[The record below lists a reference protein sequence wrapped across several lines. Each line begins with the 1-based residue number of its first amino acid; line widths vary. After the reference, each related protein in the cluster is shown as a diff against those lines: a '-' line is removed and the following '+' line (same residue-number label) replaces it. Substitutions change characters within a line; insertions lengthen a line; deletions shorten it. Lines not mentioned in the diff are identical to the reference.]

1 MRREEETHDA
11 QFGEQEGCEMELI
24 QPARVAQDQGRTG
37 TKRRLLLVDPYPRNN
52 PYHLTAAE
60 RRAVWFP
67 KLSLPTI
74 AAYTPDSWEVDLV
87 DEAVEDIDFDDP
99 CEMVGLSIMT
109 CYAPRAYEIA
119 AEFRKRGKVIV
130 MGGVHPTYCPEEAL
144 QHCDAIVCGEA
155 EDLWP
160 ELVADYEAG
169 HMKREYRMTAFP
181 SLENYKSPRVELL
194 SPDAY
199 MTRQCSF
206 TTRGCHFD
214 CEFCSVS
221 PFNGKTT
228 RRRPVQEV
236 VKEIVQV
243 QRWVRSELIERIST
257 EPLWQAFKTG
267 LRIRVGIDD
276 GGIVAF
282 VDDLHNS
289 NRAYCRELWAALKPL
304 KIKWGCQSTLFLGD
318 DEEMVK
324 LAADSG
330 CVSVFVG
337 MESLDEDCLE
347 ETNKPFNRV
356 QKFSQEIKMFH
367 DHGIMVNPG
376 IVFGFDNDDES
387 VFERAVE
394 FLTKNQVELA
404 YFNVLTPLPGTALFD
419 RYDKAGRIF
428 DRDWAKYDGKHVV
441 FHPSRMTP
449 EQLQEGFHWANHQFY
464 SLPNIWRRLSGT
476 QQRLIARW
484 EMNREFR
491 KLVKRACPKGKL
503 SPLAKVLKNL
513 QAKLP
518 TFDTE
523 NLIPSALHAIKQR
536 LDHKPAAQGLVLSIK
551 AKRHDKFAALF
562 VDLEGALDRI
572 NVQELLQRLKDASE
586 KARMDVI
593 INFEHL
599 KHATPDALKAL
610 VDSDAI
616 KATLPNVK
624 VRYRKFRDAFEAS
637 LQGLSLSGIEF
648 LSEDFQDA

>member
-1 MRREEETHDA
+1 M
-11 QFGEQEGCEMELI
+11 QLI
-24 QPARVAQDQGRTG
+24 QPVRGLQEQGRVAP
-37 TKRRLLLVDPYPRNN
+37 KRRLLLVDPYPRNN

-74 AAYTPDSWEVDLV
+74 AAYTPETWDVDLV

-119 AEFRKRGKVIV
+119 AEFRKRGKTVV

-160 ELVADYEAG
+160 ELIADYEAG
-169 HMKREYRMTAFP
+169 RMKREYRMTAFP
-181 SLENYKSPRVELL
+181 SLENYRSPRVELL

-243 QRWVRSELIERIST
+243 QRWVRSELIERISN
-257 EPLWQAFKTG
+257 EPFWQALRTTF
-267 LRIRVGIDD
+267 RIRVGIED

-289 NRAYCRELWAALKPL
+289 NRAYCRELWNALKPL
-304 KIKWGCQSTLFLGD
+304 KIKWGCQATLFLGD

-324 LAADSG
+324 LAAESG

-356 QKFSQEIKMFH
+356 QKFSQQIKMFH
-367 DHGIMVNPG
+367 DYGIMVNPG

-394 FLTKNQVELA
+394 FLTKNRVELA
-404 YFNVLTPLPGTALFD
+404 YFNVLTPLPGTALYD

-441 FHPSRMTP
+441 FQPSRMTP
-449 EQLQEGFHWANHQFY
+449 EQLQEGFYWANHQFY
-464 SLPNIWRRLSGT
+464 SLPNIWYRLAGT

-491 KLVKRACPKGKL
+491 KLVKRACPKGRL

-518 TFDTE
+518 AFDTE
-523 NLIPSALHAIKQR
+523 NLIPNALHAIKQR
-536 LDHKPAAQGLVLSIK
+536 LDQRPAPQHAALNIK

-562 VDLEGALDRI
+562 VDLEGTLDRI
-572 NVQELLQRLKDASE
+572 NAQELIRRIKDAAE
-586 KARMDVI
+586 KARLDVI
-593 INFEHL
+593 VNFEHL
-599 KHATPDALKAL
+599 KHATPDALRAL
-610 VDSDAI
+610 IDSEAI
-616 KATLPNVK
+616 KAAIPHVK
-624 VRYRKFRDAFEAS
+624 LRYRKFRDAFEAS

>member
-1 MRREEETHDA
+1 
-11 QFGEQEGCEMELI
+11 
-24 QPARVAQDQGRTG
+24 
-37 TKRRLLLVDPYPRNN
+37 
-52 PYHLTAAE
+52 
-60 RRAVWFP
+60 
-67 KLSLPTI
+67 
-74 AAYTPDSWEVDLV
+74 
-87 DEAVEDIDFDDP
+87 
-99 CEMVGLSIMT
+99 
-109 CYAPRAYEIA
+109 
-119 AEFRKRGKVIV
+119 
-130 MGGVHPTYCPEEAL
+130 
-144 QHCDAIVCGEA
+144 
-155 EDLWP
+155 
-160 ELVADYEAG
+160 
-169 HMKREYRMTAFP
+169 
-181 SLENYKSPRVELL
+181 
-194 SPDAY
+194 

-236 VKEIVQV
+236 VRELVQV
-243 QRWVRSELIERIST
+243 QRWVRSELIERLSN
-257 EPLWQAFKTG
+257 EPFWQALRTAF
-267 LRIRVGIDD
+267 RIRIGIDD

-289 NRAYCRELWAALKPL
+289 NRAYCRELWTALKPL
-304 KIKWGCQSTLFLGD
+304 KLKWGCQSTLFLGD
-318 DEEMVK
+318 DQEMVK
-324 LAADSG
+324 LAAESG

-394 FLTKNQVELA
+394 FLRTNRVELA

-419 RYDKAGRIF
+419 RYEKAGRIF
-428 DRDWAKYDGKHVV
+428 DRNWAKYDGKHVV

-449 EQLQEGFHWANHQFY
+449 EQLQDGFHWANHQFY
-464 SLPNIWRRLSGT
+464 SLPNIWYRLAGT

-491 KLVKRACPKGKL
+491 KLVKRACPKGRL

-536 LDHKPAAQGLVLSIK
+536 LDQTPKLQGLVLNIK

-562 VDLEGALDRI
+562 VDLDGALDRI
-572 NVQELLQRLKDASE
+572 NAQELITRITEAAD
-586 KARMDVI
+586 KARLDI
-593 INFEHL
+593 IVNFEHL
-599 KHATPDALKAL
+599 KQATPDALRTL
-610 VDSDAI
+610 IDSDTIRA
-616 KATLPNVK
+616 AVPHVK

-637 LQGLSLSGIEF
+637 LQGLSLAGIEL
-648 LSEDFQDA
+648 LSEDIQDA

>member
-1 MRREEETHDA
+1 
-11 QFGEQEGCEMELI
+11 MELI
-24 QPARVAQDQGRTG
+24 QPTRQGQQVVPKTG
-37 TKRRLLLVDPYPRNN
+37 KRLLLVDPYPRNN
-52 PYHLTAAE
+52 PYHLTASE

-74 AAYTPDSWEVDLV
+74 AAYTPENWDVDLV

-119 AEFRKRGKVIV
+119 AEFRKRGKTVV
-130 MGGVHPTYCPEEAL
+130 MGGVHPTYCPDEAL
-144 QHCDAIVCGEA
+144 QHADAIVCGEA

-160 ELVADYEAG
+160 QLVADYEAG
-169 HMKREYRMTAFP
+169 QLQRMYKMTSFP
-181 SLENYKSPRVELL
+181 SLERYKSPRVELL

-236 VKEIVQV
+236 VTELQNV
-243 QRWVRSELIERIST
+243 QRWIRNELVERIRD
-257 EPLWQAFKTG
+257 EPLWKAFLTT
-267 LRIRVGIDD
+267 LRIRVGIED
-276 GGIVAF
+276 GSIVAF

-289 NRAYCRELWAALKPL
+289 NRAYCRELWTALKPL
-304 KIKWGCQSTLFLGD
+304 KLKWGCQSTLFLGD

-324 LAADSG
+324 LAAESG

-337 MESLDEDCLE
+337 MESLDEDCLD

-356 QKFSQEIKMFH
+356 HKFSQEIKMFH

-387 VFERAVE
+387 VFERAVD

-404 YFNVLTPLPGTALFD
+404 YFNILTPLPGTALFD
-419 RYDKAGRIF
+419 RYNNAGRIF
-428 DRDWAKYDGKHVV
+428 DRDWSKYDGKHVV
-441 FHPSRMTP
+441 FQPSRMTP
-449 EQLQEGFHWANHQFY
+449 EQLQEGFYWANHQFY
-464 SLPNIWRRLSGT
+464 SLPSIWKRLSGT
-476 QQRLIARW
+476 NQRLVARW

-491 KLVKRACPKGKL
+491 KLVKRSCPKGSL
-503 SPLAKVLKNL
+503 SPLASVLKNL

-518 TFDTE
+518 VLDTDQ
-523 NLIPSALHAIKQR
+523 LIPSALHALKQR
-536 LDHKPAAQGLVLSIK
+536 FDPKTVVPQNLALNIK
-551 AKRHDKFAALF
+551 TKRHDKFAALF
-562 VDLEGALDRI
+562 VDLEGTLDRL
-572 NVQELLQRLKDASE
+572 NAQELL
-586 KARMDVI
+586 ARIKHAAEQAKMDVI
-593 INFEHL
+593 VNFEHL
-599 KHATPDALKAL
+599 KLATPDALKAL
-610 VDSDAI
+610 IDTEAI
-616 KATLPNVK
+616 KAAIPNVK
-624 VRYRKFRDAFEAS
+624 LRYVKFKDAFEAS
-637 LQGLSLSGIEF
+637 LQGLSLGGLEF
-648 LSEDFQDA
+648 LSEDLQDA